1 MAGEPS
7 WFEIG
12 VEDTQRARSF
22 YGSLFGWTFEPVPPG
37 DGSVVATAGL
47 PGGLHG
53 GDKGASPYVFF
64 SVDDLPA
71 ALGRVRELG
80 GEADELEVNADE
92 AQVQTFGRFA
102 LCRDDQGSPFGV
114 HEPPR

>member
-1 MAGEPS
+1 MTGEPS

-12 VEDTQRARSF
+12 VADTARARSF

-47 PGGLHG
+47 SGGLHG
-53 GDKGASPYVFF
+53 GDEGAGPYVFF
-64 SVDDLPA
+64 AVEDLA
-71 ALGRVRELG
+71 DALGRVRGLG
-80 GEADELEVNADE
+80 GEADELEVNEDE
-92 AQVQTFGRFA
+92 AQAQAFGRFA
-102 LCRDDQGSPFGV
+102 LCRDDQGSPFGL

>member
-12 VEDTQRARSF
+12 VADTQRARSF

-53 GDKGASPYVFF
+53 DDAGASPYVFF
-64 SVDDLPA
+64 AVDDLAA
-71 ALGRVRELG
+71 ALAQVRELG
-80 GEADELEVNADE
+80 GEADELEVNTDE
-92 AQVQTFGRFA
+92 AQVQAFGRFA
-102 LCRDDQGSPFGV
+102 LCRDDQGSPFGL

>member
-37 DGSVVATAGL
+37 DGSVVATAGI

-53 GDKGASPYVFF
+53 GDRGASPYMFF
-64 SVDDLPA
+64 SVDDLEA

-80 GEADELEVNADE
+80 GAADELEVNDDE
-92 AQVQTFGRFA
+92 AQVKTFGRFA
-102 LCRDDQGSPFGV
+102 LCRDDQGSPFGL